1 MNTPAERIAY
11 AISKCGKKA
20 SVLAIESNLSAARIS
35 QLAQGDGSLKAENLF
50 LFARATG
57 FSAQWLAEG
66 IGDKYDAGALEEGHV
81 LIPQFTAKA
90 GAGPGHTNHH
100 IEDIG
105 GLMFRR
111 DWLTRMGLK
120 EKNLKVI
127 YSTGMSMFPTIADDD
142 VLLIDEGQRE
152 PLNGRIYAIQRPDG
166 DISIKRL
173 VHTLTNGWI
182 IRSDNEDKRAYPD
195 ESATD
200 TSIGHL
206 LIIGRAVWHAGAL

>member
-1 MNTPAERIAY
+1 MNTPTERITY

-20 SVLAIESNLSAARIS
+20 SVLAAESGLSAARIS

-66 IGDKYDAGALEEGHV
+66 IGDMYEADALAESHV
-81 LIPQFTAKA
+81 LIPQFTAKGSA
-90 GAGPGHTNHH
+90 GSGHTNHH
-100 IEDIG
+100 VEIRG
-105 GLMFRR
+105 GLMFKR
-111 DWLTRMGLK
+111 DWLTRMGLR

-127 YSTGMSMFPTIADDD
+127 YCAGMSMFPTITDED
-142 VLLIDEGQRE
+142 VLLIDEAQRE

-166 DISIKRL
+166 DISIKRF

-195 ESATD
+195 ENATD
-200 TSIGHL
+200 TDIGHL

>member
-1 MNTPAERIAY
+1 MNTPTERITY

-20 SVLAIESNLSAARIS
+20 SVLAAESGLSPARIS

-66 IGDKYDAGALEEGHV
+66 TGDMHASGGLEESHV
-81 LIPQFTAKA
+81 MIPQFTAKGAA
-90 GAGPGHTNHH
+90 GAGHTNHH
-100 IEDIG
+100 VEIRG
-105 GLMFRR
+105 GLMFKR
-111 DWLTRMGLK
+111 DWLARMGLK
-120 EKNLKVI
+120 EQNLKVI
-127 YSTGMSMFPTIADDD
+127 YSTGMSMFPTIADED

-173 VHTLTNGWI
+173 VQTLTNGWI

-195 ESATD
+195 ETATD
-200 TSIGHL
+200 TDIGHL